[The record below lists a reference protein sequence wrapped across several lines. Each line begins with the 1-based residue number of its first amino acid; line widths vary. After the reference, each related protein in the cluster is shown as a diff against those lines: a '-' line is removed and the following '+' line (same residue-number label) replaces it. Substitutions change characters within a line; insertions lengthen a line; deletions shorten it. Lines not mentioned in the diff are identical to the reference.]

1 MKYSF
6 QTIIPAGVVAV
17 LVVIWVMLFPA
28 ALPLSAGTP
37 VPRILV
43 LNSYSMGYDWW
54 EEEMAGLRESLAK
67 VYPRYELFIEHL
79 DTKKFPTKKHFPAEA
94 SLLAA
99 KYAERHLDAV
109 VAMDNA
115 ALEFALRYRRH
126 ISPGTPLVFCGIND
140 YEPAMI
146 TGQKALTGV
155 AEYHDFAGTLGLAL
169 QLHPDTRTVVVI
181 HDYTDTGLAIRSELE
196 KMSQLFPAVKLQF
209 MEEMPLEE
217 TVKKLNSLTTGNL
230 VLMLSYTVEKG
241 GRTFTHAEAARLV
254 SSASPVPVY
263 SVYAAQLGNG
273 VVGGRMM
280 EGQIQGRT
288 AAELVKRIIGG
299 EAPEQL
305 PVITGDL
312 SHPMFDYAVLKKFA
326 ISPATL
332 PADARMINKPA
343 STFAINKRA
352 VWLGGGFTL
361 LTTIGLV
368 ILALN
373 IRKRR
378 YLEKM
383 LLHKIEQ
390 HEESQQE
397 LQATEE
403 MLRNQV
409 DDYIQ
414 SQDELQ
420 ATEEMLREQIGE
432 YQTTHDQ
439 LLATEEMLRVQL
451 ELAEESS
458 QKFQAVFEHSPITV
472 ALTSL
477 PEGTFSE
484 INEGF
489 VEMFGYS
496 REEALGKTT
505 VELGV
510 WLHESSRDSYLKQL
524 KEHGFVHNFEADMRR
539 KGGDEFPVLFSGVK
553 LEIGGKPFV
562 LSAVMDI
569 SEQKRLQNQL
579 YQSQKMD
586 VVGQLAGGIAHDF
599 NNMLAGI
606 MAAAELLKVRL
617 PDDEKNNKLLN
628 TIIGATI
635 RSADLTREL
644 LSFSRKTPAVSS
656 PVCIHD
662 TIAAAMSLLERT
674 IDRNIQLS
682 SQLAEGSP
690 VVMGDHTQ
698 LQSALLNLGVNAR
711 DAMPHGGRLTYAT
724 ARKTLD
730 DASCRALGLA
740 LDPGHYL
747 EISVSDTGV
756 GMAPEVREHIFE
768 PFFTTKGVG
777 KGTGLGL
784 AAVYG
789 TVLCH
794 HGGISVQSEPGV
806 GSIFRMYL
814 PLAEEDTLLEVCD
827 SEAVLGK
834 GGILLVDDEEILR
847 DVGRDLLEELG
858 YTVFLA
864 EDGVRAMEVF
874 FAHRNEISLV
884 ILDMI
889 MPNMGGKETFLQLR
903 ELDPDINVLFCSG
916 FNSEGTG
923 DELLRLGARGFV
935 QKPYNRYVLS
945 RAVAE
950 AMER

>member
-1 MKYSF
+1 MESSR
-6 QTIIPAGVVAV
+6 QNIIRAGMATVIVVV
-17 LVVIWVMLFPA
+17 WVMLFPA
-28 ALPLSAGTP
+28 SSLPAATP

-43 LNSYSMGYDWW
+43 LNSYNMGYDWW

-67 VYPRYELFIEHL
+67 AYPRYELYIEHL
-79 DTKKFPTKKHFPAEA
+79 DTKKFSAKKHFPAEA
-94 SLLAA
+94 ALLEA

-115 ALEFALRYRRH
+115 ALEFALRYRQR

-146 TGQKALTGV
+146 AGQTSLTGV
-155 AEYHDFAGTLGLAL
+155 AEYHDFSGTLGLAL
-169 QLHPDTRTVVVI
+169 QLHPDTRNVIVI
-181 HDYTDTGLAIRSELE
+181 HDYTDTGLAIRRELE

-217 TVKKLNSLTTGNL
+217 TVHKLQTLTPGTL

-263 SVYAAQLGNG
+263 SVYAAQLGKG
-273 VVGGRMM
+273 VVGGRVMG
-280 EGQIQGRT
+280 GQIQGRR
-288 AAELVKRIIGG
+288 AAELAAQIIGG
-299 EAPEQL
+299 ESPGQL
-305 PVITGDL
+305 PVITGNL
-312 SHPMFDYAVLKKFA
+312 SHPMFDYAMVKKFG
-326 ISPATL
+326 INPAAL
-332 PADARMINKPA
+332 PADSQIINKPA
-343 STFAINKRA
+343 STFAINRGA
-352 VWLGGGFTL
+352 VWLAGAFTL
-361 LTTIGLV
+361 FVTVGLV
-368 ILALN
+368 LLILN

-378 YLEKM
+378 SLEKM
-383 LLHKIEQ
+383 LLLKIEQ
-390 HEESQQE
+390 YQESQEE

-420 ATEEMLREQIGE
+420 ATEEMLREQISE
-432 YQTTHDQ
+432 YQITHDQ

-451 ELAEESS
+451 DVAEENS

-472 ALTSL
+472 ALTAL
-477 PEGTFSE
+477 QDGTFSE
-484 INEGF
+484 VNQSFID
-489 VEMFGYS
+489 VFGYS
-496 REEALGKTT
+496 REESIGKTS

-510 WLHESSRDSYLKQL
+510 WANAADRVHYQGMI
-524 KEHGFVHNFEADMRR
+524 KETGLVRNFEVEMRR
-539 KGGDEFPVLFSGVK
+539 KNGEAFMALFSGVR
-553 LEIGGKPFV
+553 LDIAGRSFI

-711 DAMPHGGRLTYAT
+711 DAMPQGGRLTYAT

-814 PLAEEDTLLEVCD
+814 PLAEDDTLLEVCD

-884 ILDMI
+884 ILDRI